1 LAASSEAALYC
12 AEQSAEGFVMEE
24 GAVRFQRDQDSQKM
38 MKAEKKA

>member
-1 LAASSEAALYC
+1 
-12 AEQSAEGFVMEE
+12 MEE